1 MKWDLYDKDFK
12 FVGKTIEESRND
24 EIPDG
29 LYHMTVNV
37 WIINSQK
44 QVLLLKKVLNFNLRY
59 PGLWTS
65 INGNVKSG
73 ETSIECVK
81 NVVKQKIGITVD
93 EKSIVELGKDVRDP
107 HHYIFNTFVVY
118 MDIDLE
124 EIEINEKII
133 SKVKWVDIKELENMI
148 SNGEMELPLLPRIDN
163 YIKNIINE

>member
-12 FVGKTIEESRND
+12 LVGKTIEETQND

-37 WIINSQK
+37 WIINSKK
-44 QVLLLKKVLNFNLRY
+44 QVLLLKKALNFSLRY

-73 ETSIECVK
+73 ETPIECVK
-81 NVVKQKIGITVD
+81 DVVKQKIGITVD

-107 HHYIFNTFVVY
+107 HHYIFNTFVVH
-118 MDIDLE
+118 MDINLGA
-124 EIEINEKII
+124 IEINEEII
-133 SKVKWVDIKELENMI
+133 SKVKWVDINELENMI
-148 SNGEMELPLLPRIDN
+148 NNGEMELPLVPRRDN
-163 YIKNIINE
+163 YIKQFL